1 MVLLGAGA
9 LVSPAENQV
18 DVHPTEQLE
27 APLLYH
33 HESLLSLLN
42 TGLSFTCGAPP
53 YLCRLWHL
61 FAKSCLGLDIT
72 IPRFPCVVWASW
84 LHSVSVF
91 LSVKWGW
98 G

>member
-1 MVLLGAGA
+1 M
-9 LVSPAENQV
+9 SPAENQV
-18 DVHPTEQLE
+18 NVHRTGQLE

-42 TGLSFTCGAPP
+42 TGLSFTCGTPP
-53 YLCRLWHL
+53 HLCRPWHL
-61 FAKSCLGLDIT
+61 FAKSYSELDIT
-72 IPRFPCVVWASW
+72 IPRRRRVVWASW